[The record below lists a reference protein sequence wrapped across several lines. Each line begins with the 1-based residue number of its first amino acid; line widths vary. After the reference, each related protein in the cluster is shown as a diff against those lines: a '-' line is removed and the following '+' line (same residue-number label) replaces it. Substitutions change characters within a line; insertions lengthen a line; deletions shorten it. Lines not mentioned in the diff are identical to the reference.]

1 MSLLTFINTIVLALS
16 KTTIDPG
23 GWAGRYFTAIR
34 QQSIEHAGVIS
45 SLAMT
50 LACIFITFLFIKMYY
65 DIASDEQQGGF
76 GGIRIWDVLR
86 PLVILLIIASFST
99 WVGWLDTICN
109 TVSASLIANM
119 NASAKA
125 VDADVM
131 SKLEELED
139 EINKSHKEQMK
150 DARKQAESQVGK
162 NYDQNLAS
170 IRNKIQSYDTEG
182 KYKGSYDSFTVNDKG
197 EVQYN
202 TTIPGGGFTGSQTIT
217 TTLTTD
223 QLLGSLNMDTHTKQL
238 LEGAIKQQSELK
250 TIENDTMLMQQEVKK
265 WGKWLR
271 KGGSVLGSIVTWLY
285 NVIFVIMMAF
295 SDIILCL
302 LIIFG
307 PITCALSILPPWR
320 QNFTKWI
327 GTYIEISMWKPIASA
342 ITWVTLQARSAIGT
356 MGLKAVNYG
365 VNLTSEAGKGTILG
379 AIGVEALIMVAGI
392 FAIFQIPGIA
402 NTLLSL
408 GSMSP
413 ELGGAASTPAGKAMG
428 AGKALGG
435 KAIGTAKGL
444 IKGTGKAAKTGAN
457 AVSSAASG
465 ASRAASTG
473 SDFMRT
479 MYGDIEF

>member
-1 MSLLTFINTIVLALS
+1 MTLLTFINTIVLALS

-76 GGIRIWDVLR
+76 GGIRIWDILR
-86 PLVILLIIASFST
+86 PLVYLLFIASFST

-139 EINKSHKEQMK
+139 EINKSNSQIMREAKQ
-150 DARKQAESQVGK
+150 QAEQQVGR
-162 NYDQNLAS
+162 NYDENLKA
-170 IRNKIQSYDTEG
+170 IRKLINENSDGTLNDAYNA
-182 KYKGSYDSFTVNDKG
+182 TVNSKG
-197 EVQYN
+197 E
-202 TTIPGGGFTGSQTIT
+202 IEFTGSGFSGNSKKIYTVEELMGHINGNEAQA
-217 TTLTTD
+217 TLTEAIQD
-223 QLLGSLNMDTHTKQL
+223 QAKMGQIRQESESLQKET
-238 LEGAIKQQSELK
+238 
-250 TIENDTMLMQQEVKK
+250 KK

-271 KGGSVLGSIVTWLY
+271 KGGSVLGSNVTWLY
-285 NVIFVIMMAF
+285 NVMFVIMMAF
-295 SDIILCL
+295 SDILLCL

-327 GTYIEISMWKPIASA
+327 GNYIEISMWKPIAA
-342 ITWVTLQARSAIGT
+342 AVTWVTLQARSAIGT

-379 AIGVEALIMVAGI
+379 ALGVEALIMVAGI
-392 FAIFQIPGIA
+392 FAILQVPGIA
-402 NTLLSL
+402 NTILSL
-408 GSMSP
+408 GTMSP
-413 ELGGAASTPAGKAMG
+413 ELGGAASAPAGKAMG
-428 AGKALGG
+428 AGKTLGG

-457 AVSSAASG
+457 AV
-465 ASRAASTG
+465 
-473 SDFMRT
+473 
-479 MYGDIEF
+479 